1 VSAARSHPVRAALRT
16 PTGASAAVVLAGL
29 LFLAAFAPTIWGH
42 QARHV
47 DVAHLLA
54 GTSSHHLLGTDNLGR
69 DILARL
75 LVATRQSLGL
85 AVLAVGVAAVI
96 GVPLGALPTVLGRR
110 SARLVN
116 AVIDFAVA
124 FPALLLAI
132 FVAIVAG
139 VGAQSAVL
147 AIGIAG
153 APSTARLTQT
163 LAASIAGSDYVAAA
177 RLAGVPRRRLL
188 WRHVLPNIG
197 EPLILNLTLA
207 VGGALL
213 AMSGLSFLGLG
224 VQPPSYDWGR
234 MLDEGLARVYVSPAA
249 ALAPGAAVVL
259 AGLAFNGLGEALAQV
274 VSTRPVGLANRK
286 MAEHPIDAEPVAVA
300 GEEPVLAVSRLSVHI
315 PTPGGEITPVRE
327 VSFTIARG
335 EIVGIVGESG
345 SGKSLTAMAVGRLL
359 ADPAYATAARLE
371 FLGHDLRSKR
381 DGALRQL
388 LGTSRSVVFQDP
400 ASTLNP
406 SLTVGRQLT
415 EVSQVH
421 QRLNR
426 GDARRR
432 AVSRLKA
439 VRIPSAER
447 RLRQYPHQLSGGM
460 RQRVMIAMGLMGDP
474 ALIIADEPTSAL
486 DVTVQQQIL
495 RLLRE
500 VNEDTGAAA
509 LLITHDIA
517 VVADVCHR
525 VLVMYAG
532 RIVEQLDVDTLCT
545 RPAHPYTRALIAS
558 VPDMVTDRRQPLAT
572 ITGRPPEP
580 SQIPDGCAFA
590 ARCGFATERCHSER
604 PPLVTLRPGQ
614 EAACWHPQSGPVLQ
628 LLEKAGA

>member
-1 VSAARSHPVRAALRT
+1 MPGRRPLAAALRT
-16 PTGASAAVVLAGL
+16 PTGATAAVVLAGL
-29 LFLAAFAPTIWGH
+29 LFLAAFAPAIWGAE
-42 QARHV
+42 ARHV
-47 DVAHLLA
+47 DVAHLLE
-54 GTSSHHLLGTDNLGR
+54 GSSGRHPLGTDNLGR
-69 DILARL
+69 DVLARL

-85 AVLAVGVAAVI
+85 AVLAVLVATLI
-96 GVPLGALPTVLGRR
+96 GVPLGALPAVLGRR
-110 SARLVN
+110 AGRIVN

-153 APSTARLTQT
+153 APSAARLTQT

-188 WRHVLPNIG
+188 LRHVLPNIG

-224 VQPPSYDWGR
+224 VQAPAYDWGR
-234 MLDEGLARVYVSPAA
+234 MLNEGLERVYVSPAA
-249 ALAPGAAVVL
+249 ALGPGTAVVI

-274 VSTRPVGLANRK
+274 VSTRPVHGGRRRDAG
-286 MAEHPIDAEPVAVA
+286 HPVDEPAPVAVGDEA
-300 GEEPVLAVSRLSVHI
+300 PVLTVSRLSVHI
-315 PTPGGEITPVRE
+315 PTAAGEITPVRE
-327 VSFTIARG
+327 ISFTVSRG

-359 ADPAYATAARLE
+359 AAPAYATAARLE
-371 FLGHDLRSKR
+371 FLGADLRAKPTR
-381 DGALRQL
+381 TLRRL
-388 LGTSRSVVFQDP
+388 LGTSRAVVFQDP
-400 ASTLNP
+400 ATTLNP

-415 EVSQVH
+415 EVSEVH
-421 QRLNR
+421 QRMPR
-426 GDARRR
+426 REARLR
-432 AVSRLKA
+432 AVSRLRS
-439 VRIPSAER
+439 VRIPSPER

-460 RQRVMIAMGLMGDP
+460 RQRAMIAMGLMGEP
-474 ALIIADEPTSAL
+474 QLIIADEPTSAL

-495 RLLRE
+495 RLLRQ

-517 VVADVCHR
+517 VVAETCRR

-532 RIVEQLDVDTLCT
+532 RIVEELDVRTLCE

-558 VPDMVTDRRQPLAT
+558 VPDMATDRDSPLAT
-572 ITGRPPEP
+572 IAGRPPQPAE
-580 SQIPDGCAFA
+580 IPDGCGFA
-590 ARCGFATERCHSER
+590 ARCAFATERCRAER
-604 PPLVTLRPGQ
+604 PPLLPLAPGQ
-614 EAACWHPQSGPVLQ
+614 SAACWHPRTEPLPALTDAVS
-628 LLEKAGA
+628 A